1 MADEQEDLPNVN
13 YGTVLRDVYDNSSV
27 SNVDEDCSPTKVCR
41 NARDFT
47 FEGIAEDPDE
57 DLSSAWK
64 KLMKREGKH
73 TEGGSLGDLVR
84 DNTPAD

>member
-1 MADEQEDLPNVN
+1 MASEQDEPTVN
-13 YGTVLRDVYDNSSV
+13 YGTVLRDVWDNPTTSSA
-27 SNVDEDCSPTKVCR
+27 DEDCSPTKVCR

-64 KLMKREGKH
+64 KLLKREGKLA
-73 TEGGSLGDLVR
+73 EGGSLGEFVR
-84 DNTPAD
+84 DQTPQD

>member
-1 MADEQEDLPNVN
+1 M
-13 YGTVLRDVYDNSSV
+13 LRDVYDNSSA

-57 DLSSAWK
+57 VFRQSKRFSECSDEELAAVRRMIASAALATRERVRPPHRGSS
-64 KLMKREGKH
+64 
-73 TEGGSLGDLVR
+73 VR
-84 DNTPAD
+84 